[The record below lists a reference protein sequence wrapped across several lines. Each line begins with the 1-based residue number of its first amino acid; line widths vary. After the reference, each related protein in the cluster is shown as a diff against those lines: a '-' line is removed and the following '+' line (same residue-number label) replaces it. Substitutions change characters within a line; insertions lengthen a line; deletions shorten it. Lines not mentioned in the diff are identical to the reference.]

1 MKEFSGGLSL
11 KEVYMECIWSVFG
24 SILTLLECLLYGYS
38 HIFEEKNDIRILRG
52 NASDQSFLVVE
63 LKTVGGNSLEIIS
76 KKEMK
81 KEKNSWMIRVNFTTR
96 SHLFWRSYPFP
107 QNTHFPV
114 LCDNVRI
121 S

>member
-1 MKEFSGGLSL
+1 
-11 KEVYMECIWSVFG
+11 MECIWEHSNIVGVF
-24 SILTLLECLLYGYS
+24 TLW
-38 HIFEEKNDIRILRG
+38 IFYYIFKEKNDIRILRG
-52 NASDQSFLVVE
+52 NTSDQSFLVVE
-63 LKTVGGNSLEIIS
+63 LKTVGGISLEIIS

-81 KEKNSWMIRVNFTTR
+81 KEKNSWMIRVNFTTT